1 MKIKLPTL
9 CPIAF
14 AILKY
19 GLAVVSATLIYIAF
33 TTASLDTYDAA
44 RLFPLFL
51 EQMEHAVM
59 ALCLVICGALLF
71 DIAAREK
78 R

>member
-9 CPIAF
+9 SPVSF

-19 GLAVVSATLIYIAF
+19 GLGVVLAVFIYIAF
-33 TTASLDTYDAA
+33 TTASLDKYDAA

-51 EQMEHAVM
+51 EQIEHALMTLLLIV
-59 ALCLVICGALLF
+59 CGALLF